1 MSTARPEPELLRT
14 ARSGSDVDDCV
25 ELFER
30 VYASHDINV
39 GTPVPDGFSYRYRA
53 VGDDQVTA
61 ASSTVDARRWGTITA
76 GREYVLAWATVP
88 GMTLDTGGRDPIA
101 MLPGVPVM
109 YPTQRAFTFDA
120 LPATQHV
127 LRFDADFLEGVAAA
141 ARDDLPLALRFR
153 RTLDPEALRT
163 LQDAIR
169 SAAPTILG
177 SATGPDRRAVNT
189 RVAEAVIA
197 AFDVTPTGRRV
208 LDGGSRTVRDAQ
220 EWIAA
225 HAREPI
231 TSTDVHRALGMSAR
245 GLQAAFSRHA
255 GTTPM
260 RFLREFRLDRVRADL
275 LVADPG
281 TTTVAAV
288 AGGWGFAH
296 LGRFAGY
303 YAAEFGE
310 SPSTTLHRRARSAA

>member
-1 MSTARPEPELLRT
+1 MSIARPEPELLRT
-14 ARSGSDVDDCV
+14 ARSGSGVDDCV

-39 GTPVPDGFSYRYRA
+39 GVPGPDGFSYRYRA

-61 ASSTVDARRWGTITA
+61 ASSTVDARRWGTINA

-127 LRFDADFLEGVAAA
+127 LRFDADFLEGVAAS
-141 ARDDLPLALRFR
+141 ARDDLPKPLRFR
-153 RTLDPEALRT
+153 RTLDTEAVRT

-177 SATGPDRRAVNT
+177 AASGPHRRAVNA
-189 RVAEAVIA
+189 RIAEAVIA
-197 AFDVTPTGRRV
+197 AFDVTPTGRV
-208 LDGGSRTVRDAQ
+208 VDSGSRTVRDAQ

-255 GTTPM
+255 DTTPM

-275 LVADPG
+275 VAADPG

-288 AGGWGFAH
+288 AGAWGFAH

-310 SPSTTLHRRARSAA
+310 SPSATLHRRARAAA